1 MPNWQVDRWQ
11 LAINSGTKKQQG
23 FLEELN
29 YDWRGQLCYLTLT
42 LSELRSD
49 REMILKY
56 FSSINCFL
64 EKSEAEGD
72 SYTPMLNDMII
83 VTPQFLGT

>member
-1 MPNWQVDRWQ
+1 MVSCATSPSLSQN
-11 LAINSGTKKQQG
+11 
-23 FLEELN
+23 LEVIVK
-29 YDWRGQLCYLTLT
+29 WS
-42 LSELRSD
+42 LS
-49 REMILKY
+49 I
-56 FSSINCFL
+56 FNPSIFFL

>member
-1 MPNWQVDRWQ
+1 
-11 LAINSGTKKQQG
+11 
-23 FLEELN
+23 
-29 YDWRGQLCYLTLT
+29 
-42 LSELRSD
+42 
-49 REMILKY
+49 MILKY
-56 FSSINCFL
+56 FSFINFFL